1 MLSSVITGVYELSG
15 LPPFEGDAQPFTIA
29 ARQPKLSSLKAAG
42 NKSLICPFI
51 SDHQDFDGFKHAA
64 TLSSVAFLWFDA
76 LIMLQEG
83 IGSERAWGP

>member
-15 LPPFEGDAQPFTIA
+15 LPFIEGPAQPFTA
-29 ARQPKLSSLKAAG
+29 SARQPKLSILMVAG
-42 NKSLICPFI
+42 NKSLICPII
-51 SDHQDFDGFKHAA
+51 SQYQDFDAFKAAA

-83 IGSERAWGP
+83 TGIERARGP